1 MSCPDLSSLARA
13 GTPQAEPAVVEHIR
27 NCESCW
33 LDWQIQ
39 PGARFLVHPRV
50 SAATDLDERIVAR
63 AALIAR
69 HSDRPASWRR
79 LAVTGALVAAIAFL
93 LLMIPN
99 GLSGPMPV
107 PHSVLGALFVGAA
120 SVLYIRR
127 RDEKECGVMRKDA
140 VEASRAGGGDQ

>member
-1 MSCPDLSSLARA
+1 MSCPDLSTLARA

-39 PGARFLVHPRV
+39 QGARFLVEPRV
-50 SAATDLDERIVAR
+50 SAAKDLDERIVAQ
-63 AALIAR
+63 ASLIAR
-69 HSDRPASWRR
+69 HADRPASWRR
-79 LAVTGALVAAIAFL
+79 LSVTGALVAAIVFV

-107 PHSVLGALFVGAA
+107 LHSALAALLGGAA
-120 SVLYIRR
+120 SVLYLRR
-127 RDEKECGVMRKDA
+127 RDEKECGVMRKDGHPTQP
-140 VEASRAGGGDQ
+140 RRHR